1 VGTAAEYY
9 FGKPV
14 DQLALPEAAMLAGL
28 ISSPETYS
36 PVNDEAAA
44 VTRRNVVI
52 ARMAEL
58 GMVTPEEAAASQ
70 AAPLGL
76 HITEVGNRE
85 ARFPFFIQYVKSQI
99 LNDPRFGRTKRARI
113 KTLFQGGLRIYT
125 TLDPKLQRTG
135 EAIIRSRFRQP
146 GPESAVAAVDPRSG
160 AVLSIVG
167 GTNFRQSQVNVATG
181 QGGTGRQSGSAF
193 KPFTLVAAFEQGIP
207 LGKVYDSRSGQFVNC
222 TPYGPPRYKAVNA
235 EGSGGGYVDLREAT
249 ARSINAVFVQLAIDV
264 GPPEIVE
271 AAQRM
276 GIVSPLT
283 PFCSITLGT
292 NEVTPLEMAS
302 AFGTLANRGVHCEPF
317 AIRRVVGPGGGRLL
331 KQRSGDCEQAVSRD
345 IADRV
350 AGLLRL
356 VIESGTGTAANL
368 GQWPAFGKTGTTNDS
383 ADVWFSG
390 CTRQVCAATWVGHEE
405 ARIPMP
411 GAYGGTV
418 AAPVWQDF
426 MLVAMRGNPAQGLP
440 PIPEPEQAR
449 VPDVVGETKAAAVD
463 ILVKAHFTPQVE
475 VVPHAPPA
483 DVVVNQEPAGGVA
496 TVAGSRVTIRVSSGV
511 VPMRTVPDVVG
522 RREAS
527 AVARLQ
533 EAGFVVQVSREPSTD
548 PAIIG
553 RVGSQTPGPGTR
565 LPKGS
570 TVAILVYYAA
580 EAPPPEA
587 PPPEAPPPEP
597 EES

>member
-1 VGTAAEYY
+1 
-9 FGKPV
+9 
-14 DQLALPEAAMLAGL
+14 
-28 ISSPETYS
+28 
-36 PVNDEAAA
+36 
-44 VTRRNVVI
+44 
-52 ARMAEL
+52 
-58 GMVTPEEAAASQ
+58 
-70 AAPLGL
+70 
-76 HITEVGNRE
+76 
-85 ARFPFFIQYVKSQI
+85 
-99 LNDPRFGRTKRARI
+99 
-113 KTLFQGGLRIYT
+113 
-125 TLDPKLQRTG
+125 
-135 EAIIRSRFRQP
+135 
-146 GPESAVAAVDPRSG
+146 
-160 AVLSIVG
+160 
-167 GTNFRQSQVNVATG
+167 
-181 QGGTGRQSGSAF
+181 
-193 KPFTLVAAFEQGIP
+193 
-207 LGKVYDSRSGQFVNC
+207 
-222 TPYGPPRYKAVNA
+222 
-235 EGSGGGYVDLREAT
+235 
-249 ARSINAVFVQLAIDV
+249 
-264 GPPEIVE
+264 
-271 AAQRM
+271 
-276 GIVSPLT
+276 
-283 PFCSITLGT
+283 
-292 NEVTPLEMAS
+292 MAS

-317 AIRRVVGPGGGRLL
+317 AIKRVLGPAGGRLL
-331 KQRSGDCEQAVSRD
+331 RQKSGDCEQAVSRD

-356 VIESGTGTAANL
+356 VIEGGTGTAANL
-368 GQWPAFGKTGTTNDS
+368 GRWPAFGKTGTTNDS

-426 MLVAMRGNPAQGLP
+426 MLVAMRGQPAEGLP
-440 PIPEPEQAR
+440 PIPEPETGR

-548 PAIIG
+548 PAVIG

-597 EES
+597 EEG